1 MKVEPQIQFINVMDI
16 IPNRF
21 QPRLTFDEKA
31 LQELASSIKEHGIIQ
46 PLVLRRLGDKYEIIA
61 GERRYKASQ
70 IAGLNQVPAIITQM
84 DDNKSAEVAIVEN
97 LQRKNLSAIE
107 EAKSYKK
114 LLDRGYLT
122 QEELA
127 KKMGI
132 SQSAIANKVRLLNL
146 TNEVQNA
153 LIEEKI
159 SERHARSLLQI
170 SDPEKQKEM
179 LNKIIN
185 GRWTVRQLDEEIK
198 KIKPVVEKQLPPEPA
213 FVPLKEEKSN
223 NISTL
228 IQEDD
233 DMKELA
239 RQIEALNKSIGITSD
254 TNYETFN
261 IPTAEELNKPA
272 TEIPTLPKKDP
283 IIAPSPEPVKPK
295 KIEVGNI
302 ESAVKSIRE
311 IAKEI
316 EEAKFKIETE
326 EFDFEDLYQIIIKI
340 EK

>member
-1 MKVEPQIQFINVMDI
+1 MNQESQIYQINILDI

-21 QPRLTFDEKA
+21 QPRLTFDEQA
-31 LQELASSIKEHGIIQ
+31 LQELAASIKEHGIIQ

-70 IAGLNQVPAIITQM
+70 LAGLERVPAIVVNM

-132 SQSAIANKVRLLNL
+132 SQSSIANKIRLLNL
-146 TNEVQNA
+146 TDEVQNA
-153 LIEEKI
+153 LAEEKI

-170 SDPEKQKEM
+170 TDNAKQIEL
-179 LNKIIN
+179 LN
-185 GRWTVRQLDEEIK
+185 RVVTERLTVRQLEEEIRKIIVK
-198 KIKPVVEKQLPPEPA
+198 KEVVLTPPEPA
-213 FVPLKEEKSN
+213 FIPVEEEVVA
-223 NISTL
+223 TP
-228 IQEDD
+228 IQEDEELKD
-233 DMKELA
+233 LA
-239 RQIEALNKSIGITSD
+239 RQIEALNNSIGLSSP
-254 TNYETFN
+254 YETFN
-261 IPTAEELNKPA
+261 IPTAEELNKPIE
-272 TEIPTLPKKDP
+272 TVEESPVEEFQPKP
-283 IIAPSPEPVKPK
+283 PE
-295 KIEVGNI
+295 EVVEAKSTVEKGNI
-302 ESAVKSIRE
+302 TSAVNAVRNATKN
-311 IAKEI
+311 I
-316 EEAKFKIETE
+316 EEADFKIETE

>member
-1 MKVEPQIQFINVMDI
+1 MNQESQIYLINILDI

-21 QPRLTFDEKA
+21 QPRLTFDETA

-61 GERRYKASQ
+61 GERRYKAAQ
-70 IAGLNQVPAIITQM
+70 LAGLEKVPAIVVNM

-132 SQSAIANKVRLLNL
+132 SQSSIANKIRLLNL
-146 TNEVQNA
+146 TDEVQNA
-153 LIEEKI
+153 LAEEKI
-159 SERHARSLLQI
+159 SERHARSLLQVNEA
-170 SDPEKQKEM
+170 EKQVEL
-179 LNKIIN
+179 LNRVITE
-185 GRWTVRQLDEEIK
+185 RLTVRQLEEEIK
-198 KIKPVVEKQLPPEPA
+198 KIVVKKEEQLPPPEPA
-213 FVPLKEEKSN
+213 FIPVQEEV
-223 NISTL
+223 IATP
-228 IQEDD
+228 IQEDQELKD
-233 DMKELA
+233 LA
-239 RQIEALNKSIGITSD
+239 RQIEQLNNSIGITNS
-254 TNYETFN
+254 YETFN
-261 IPTAEELNKPA
+261 IPTAEELNKPIE
-272 TEIPTLPKKDP
+272 TIDINTVETPVSEP
-283 IIAPSPEPVKPK
+283 IIEPVIESKPTV
-295 KIEVGNI
+295 EPGNI
-302 ESAVKSIRE
+302 TSAVNAVRNASKL
-311 IAKEI
+311 I
-316 EEAKFKIETE
+316 EEANFKIETE